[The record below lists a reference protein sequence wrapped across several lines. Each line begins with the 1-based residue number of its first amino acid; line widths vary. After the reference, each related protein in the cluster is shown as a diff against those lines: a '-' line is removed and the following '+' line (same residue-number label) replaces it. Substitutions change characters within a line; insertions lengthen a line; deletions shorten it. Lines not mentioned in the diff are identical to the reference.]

1 MPEQDLDMELDAGLE
16 PVVVVN
22 TTYKRFVSWTFSL
35 YYNINRYNKHRLK
48 TL

>member
-22 TTYKRFVSWTFSL
+22 TTYKICFLDLFVVL
-35 YYNINRYNKHRLK
+35 
-48 TL
+48 